1 MRKKAI
7 YAFIIPSLAGF
18 CIFFLI
24 PFIAGL
30 GYALNVNGSF
40 GFENFARTVE
50 NQAFQLALGNTLLYM
65 LICVPLIIF
74 LPLFTAIAVKSIGE
88 RSRLFKLS
96 YIAPMVVPVASVALF
111 WQILV
116 SPGGTMNQLLA
127 FAGLSDVDF
136 LNSGWAIFVLALIYL
151 WKNWG
156 YMMILYLAG
165 LSEIPPSLH
174 ESAAIDGANIF
185 RRFTHITLPCLRP
198 TVFFVLVLSIV
209 NCFKVF
215 RESYLIAGPYPD
227 DSIYMLQNYMN
238 NMFSR
243 GDYPML
249 TSAAFIIAA
258 IIIALLLCVFALNRR
273 TQRKLEE

>member
-1 MRKKAI
+1 
-7 YAFIIPSLAGF
+7 
-18 CIFFLI
+18 
-24 PFIAGL
+24 
-30 GYALNVNGSF
+30 
-40 GFENFARTVE
+40 
-50 NQAFQLALGNTLLYM
+50 
-65 LICVPLIIF
+65 
-74 LPLFTAIAVKSIGE
+74 
-88 RSRLFKLS
+88 
-96 YIAPMVVPVASVALF
+96 
-111 WQILV
+111 
-116 SPGGTMNQLLA
+116 
-127 FAGLSDVDF
+127 
-136 LNSGWAIFVLALIYL
+136 
-151 WKNWG
+151 
-156 YMMILYLAG
+156 MMILYLAG

-174 ESAAIDGANIF
+174 ESAAIDGASIF